1 MVGVLAAA
9 EAFVVT
15 LDGSGYVGVA
25 LDAAGNLYT
34 AEGVGG
40 ANHIVR
46 YTGIADG
53 YPGLPAALLDNFG
66 SRADLGDAGAAS
78 FFADLAID
86 GAGNLWVSDAANH
99 RVVVFDAAQLG
110 AANTFHVLSNV
121 TGQIAAANT
130 TPTLGG
136 FAQHLFASPEGV
148 DFDMHGNLWV
158 ANNNDGA
165 NNVQNTRTSLVQLTP
180 ALQGQVLATAPG
192 ASLQPDAD
200 RGGIDFFIYQVPNID
215 NDAGPAPQFGGLQI
229 DRAAARIY
237 VNEEIAGRGRGYDIS
252 SISAVDLV
260 TSVNDL
266 DIRSTNPGNGGLT
279 LVDRPILVAIV

>member
-1 MVGVLAAA
+1 MFPGRTARVNACALLGDDLFITNDGPDSQCIFRLPAYLIRGGLAAA

-180 ALQGQVLATAPG
+180 AQ
-192 ASLQPDAD
+192 
-200 RGGIDFFIYQVPNID
+200 
-215 NDAGPAPQFGGLQI
+215 
-229 DRAAARIY
+229 
-237 VNEEIAGRGRGYDIS
+237 E
-252 SISAVDLV
+252 V
-260 TSVNDL
+260 TLMTEAL
-266 DIRSTNPGNGGLT
+266 DTVET
-279 LVDRPILVAIV
+279 LVPALGIQDGEEVLFLFLFVYEVYRFEMVFSMLAGGTTGG